1 MSRTSEEERREEKC
15 KKKTKNFFN
24 FFRPLLFFCFPREA
38 KKKRVFRFHAS
49 KHFLKTSLS
58 LLSSHSQQKNSKTTS
73 GSFWFWGGGFLSLSP
88 LLFFF
93 LKVLSGKRESFRF
106 VLLDHLF
113 GLFLNCFLLPG
124 ERERKKENSTKEKR
138 QKKNKRRGIRCLSLV
153 PRDPRDPRT
162 EKKLQ
167 PRLFFSSLFLFFSR
181 SLSSFIH
188 PLSLS
193 THALKSPLSRPW
205 AG

>member
-15 KKKTKNFFN
+15 KNKPKTFLIFFVLC
-24 FFRPLLFFCFPREA
+24 FFFASHERQR
-38 KKKRVFRFHAS
+38 KKRAFRFHAS
-49 KHFLKTSLS
+49 EHFLKTSLS

-93 LKVLSGKRESFRF
+93 KGFVWQKGKFSFCSFRPSF
-106 VLLDHLF
+106 WSF
-113 GLFLNCFLLPG
+113 SSWFPPPTK
-124 ERERKKENSTKEKR
+124 ERERERERNSTKEKR

-162 EKKLQ
+162 EKNFNLV
-167 PRLFFSSLFLFFSR
+167 FSSPHFFFFFSR

-188 PLSLS
+188 PLSLNACS
-193 THALKSPLSRPW
+193 QVPAL
-205 AG
+205 